1 MANQYFPD
9 DDNGYALRRLADRG
23 VDLTIAR
30 HIDFAVVFEEAAQAL
45 AFHGVMQRAG
55 CLCELSPPHADV
67 AGYDV
72 IVTIS
77 MAPIHAGLTA
87 MEDEL
92 AAASEAM
99 GGRIDGWGF
108 LEEPVQPLS

>member
-9 DDNGYALRRLADRG
+9 DDNGYVLRRLADRG
-23 VDLTIAR
+23 VDLTIPR
-30 HIDFAVVFEEAAQAL
+30 NIEFAVVFEEAAQAL

-55 CLCELSPPHADV
+55 YSCELSPPHADV

-72 IVTIS
+72 IVTIA
-77 MAPIHAGLTA
+77 MAPTHAGITA

-92 AAASEAM
+92 AAASDAL
-99 GGRIDGWGF
+99 GGRNDGWGF
-108 LEEPVQPLS
+108 LDEPVQLLS